1 VNVTTVV
8 RADRLIDGTGA
19 APVEDAVLVIDRG
32 KVVGV
37 FSGKAE
43 EGLVPAD
50 ADVFDLPGCTILP
63 GLIDSH
69 VHLNFPGNGILLEE
83 IMAESEGVLVATA
96 TFAAAKALA
105 AGITTVRDTGCVH
118 STVFD
123 VRRSL
128 ELGHGRGPRILACG
142 QPITITGGHT
152 WYLGGEADGE
162 DELRKKVRSMAKLG
176 ADAIKVMASGGG
188 TRNTMSHL
196 PSFRPREL
204 AAIVDEA
211 HRLGRKVTAHCLC
224 AVAIGFAV
232 DAGVDQLEHAGFI
245 VDAAG
250 NQKFDPAIAEKV
262 AEAGVAVTS
271 TLAVGG
277 FAVETMRAK
286 PELTESEQAF
296 LDHWSMMLEDN
307 LNQIAALRSAGV
319 RIVAGTDAGWR
330 FTPFDGLAE
339 ELKLL
344 ERVGMSSMQA
354 LVAGTGD
361 AALTLGIDDQVG
373 TLKPGLAADVL
384 VVAGNPLQNL
394 SALHDVRLVLQ
405 GGQARVAP
413 GAATGV
419 GAS

>member
-1 VNVTTVV
+1 LTTVI

-19 APVEDAVLVIDRG
+19 APLENAVLVLDQG
-32 KVVGV
+32 KIVGT
-37 FSGKAE
+37 FAGKTP

-50 ADVFDLPGCTILP
+50 AEVFDLPGCTILP

-83 IMAESEGVLVATA
+83 IMTEPEGVLVATA
-96 TFAAAKALA
+96 TFAAGKALA
-105 AGITTVRDTGCVH
+105 AGVTTVRDTGCVH
-118 STVFD
+118 STVFE
-123 VRRSL
+123 VRRAL
-128 ELGHGRGPRILACG
+128 ELGHGLGPRILACG

-162 DELRKKVRSMAKLG
+162 EGLRKKVRSMAKLG

-188 TRNTMSHL
+188 TRNTISYR
-196 PSFRPREL
+196 PSFRPEEM

-224 AVAIGFAV
+224 AEAIEIAV

-245 VDAAG
+245 VDEAG
-250 NQKFDPAIAEKV
+250 NQKFDPAVAEKV
-262 AEAGVAVTS
+262 AKAGVAITS

-286 PELTESEQAF
+286 PELTKAEQEF

-307 LNQIAALRSAGV
+307 LNQFTQLHQAGV

-330 FTPFDGLAE
+330 FTPIDGLAE
-339 ELKLL
+339 EIKLL

-354 LVAGTGD
+354 LVAATGD
-361 AALTLGIDDQVG
+361 AAATLGVDDKFG
-373 TLKPGLAADVL
+373 ALRPGLAADVL
-384 VVAGNPLQNL
+384 VVGGDPVQNL

-405 GGQARVAP
+405 GGEVRA
-413 GAATGV
+413 GAAAGL
-419 GAS
+419 AA